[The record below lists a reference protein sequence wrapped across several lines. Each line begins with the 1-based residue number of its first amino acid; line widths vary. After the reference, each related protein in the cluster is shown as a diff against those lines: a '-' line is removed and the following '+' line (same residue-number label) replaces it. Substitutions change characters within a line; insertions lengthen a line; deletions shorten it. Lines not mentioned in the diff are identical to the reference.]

1 MHEFPSAEV
10 RGALAEIIEG
20 RMVKRSMHR
29 LRFDGRDVTF
39 EFMELL
45 RSRGYVPMLV
55 KEVPVEPGER
65 VPAFFVEEGTAYFGW
80 VFWEKFSQL
89 RLRKLFGSVVR
100 NGKGD
105 WAVQISERHRSVIH
119 ANPELKTDMDIDHPS
134 GF

>member
-1 MHEFPSAEV
+1 MHESPSAEV
-10 RGALAEIIEG
+10 RAALAEIIEG
-20 RMVKRSMHR
+20 RVVKRSRHQ
-29 LRFDGRDVTF
+29 LKLDGRDVTF

-45 RSRGYVPMLV
+45 RARSYLPMLV
-55 KEVPVEPGER
+55 RDVPAEPGER
-65 VPAFFVEEGTAYFGW
+65 VPAFFVEDGTAYFGW

-100 NGKGD
+100 NQKGD

-119 ANPELKTDMDIDHPS
+119 ANPGLKMEMDIDHPS